1 MKIGD
6 KFRYK
11 NSSFKSNETNYDR
24 VISEFMYDVN
34 GIRISVIS
42 NNNVMYNFSDIE
54 LEPIEEL
61 RHRKISNLLN
71 GNK

>member
-11 NSSFKSNETNYDR
+11 TSSFKSNETKYDR
-24 VISEFMYDVN
+24 VISSFIYDID
-34 GIRISVIS
+34 GLKISVIS
-42 NNNVMYNFSDIE
+42 NNNVMYNFYDIE
-54 LEPIEEL
+54 LEPIQKL
-61 RHRKISNLLN
+61 RDKKISKLLN

>member
-11 NSSFKSNETNYDR
+11 MSICKDNNTKYDR
-24 VISEFMYDVN
+24 VISGFMYIDDLK
-34 GIRISVIS
+34 ISVIS
-42 NNNVMYNFSDIE
+42 NNNVMYNLGDIE
-54 LEPIEEL
+54 LEPIQEL
-61 RHRKISNLLN
+61 RDKKISKLLN

>member
-11 NSSFKSNETNYDR
+11 NSSFKSNETKYDR
-24 VISEFMYDVN
+24 VISGFRYDVN
-34 GIRISVIS
+34 GMRISVIS
-42 NNNVMYNFSDIE
+42 DNNVTYNFDDIE
-54 LEPIEEL
+54 VEPIQKVRDE
-61 RHRKISNLLN
+61 KISKLLN

>member
-11 NSSFKSNETNYDR
+11 MSSFKDNNTKYDR
-24 VISEFMYDVN
+24 VISGFMYDID
-34 GIRISVIS
+34 GLKISVIS

-54 LEPIEEL
+54 LEPIQKL
-61 RHRKISNLLN
+61 RDIKISKLLN

>member
-11 NSSFKSNETNYDR
+11 NSSFKSNETKYDR
-24 VISEFMYDVN
+24 VISDFMYDVN
-34 GIRISVIS
+34 GMRISVIS

-54 LEPIEEL
+54 LEPIQEL
-61 RHRKISNLLN
+61 RHKKISNLLN

>member
-11 NSSFKSNETNYDR
+11 TSSCKDNNTKYDR
-24 VISEFMYDVN
+24 VISGFMYDID
-34 GIRISVIS
+34 GLKISVIS

-54 LEPIEEL
+54 LEPIQKL
-61 RHRKISNLLN
+61 RDIKISKLLN

>member
-11 NSSFKSNETNYDR
+11 MSSFKSNETKYDR
-24 VISEFMYDVN
+24 VISGFMCDTN
-34 GIRISVIS
+34 GLKISVIS

-54 LEPIEEL
+54 LEPIQKL
-61 RHRKISNLLN
+61 RDIKISKLLN